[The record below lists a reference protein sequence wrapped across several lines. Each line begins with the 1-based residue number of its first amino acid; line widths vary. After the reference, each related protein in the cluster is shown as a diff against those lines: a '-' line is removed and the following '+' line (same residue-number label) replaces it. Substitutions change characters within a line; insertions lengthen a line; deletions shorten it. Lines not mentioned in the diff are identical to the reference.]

1 MTTIVNNSTSNKVKA
16 AINATATK
24 KQAPADGSAPP
35 SRAKSDP
42 SSTASTI
49 NKATKPDMGKI
60 EFGGKN
66 YRSGLIKEVRLLRSN
81 PETYAQ
87 VLLAHVK
94 LNPTK
99 FNTKDPKFK
108 KSLKEVVTA
117 LEKKKKGTLPALNDN
132 PERCA
137 IAGKGMELLTTRGL
151 DLLASR
157 GGDGS
162 VDTSHSDFLS
172 YFIDHDPIEHLRK
185 GGESGDGDTTMGSDN
200 ALSALKKKA
209 GGQAMFHAT
218 DLENLHVT
226 THDSLTVR
234 DVIAGWLIDHGVPD
248 KGHRNALLN
257 AGITE
262 IGVGTSTATIVDK
275 NDREVTVKITGMNF
289 YGIYDFSKGKLIKD
303 PPTK

>member
-1 MTTIVNNSTSNKVKA
+1 
-16 AINATATK
+16 
-24 KQAPADGSAPP
+24 
-35 SRAKSDP
+35 
-42 SSTASTI
+42 
-49 NKATKPDMGKI
+49 
-60 EFGGKN
+60 
-66 YRSGLIKEVRLLRSN
+66 
-81 PETYAQ
+81 
-87 VLLAHVK
+87 
-94 LNPTK
+94 
-99 FNTKDPKFK
+99 
-108 KSLKEVVTA
+108 
-117 LEKKKKGTLPALNDN
+117 
-132 PERCA
+132 
-137 IAGKGMELLTTRGL
+137 MELLTTRGL
-151 DLLASR
+151 NLLASR

-172 YFIDHDPIEHLRK
+172 YFIDHDPIEYLRK
-185 GGESGDGDTTMGSDN
+185 GGEGGDGDTTMGSDN

-209 GGQAMFHAT
+209 GGQAMFYAI

-275 NDREVTVKITGMNF
+275 NDREITVKITGMNF